1 MYLLIEAVT
10 VILIIVALVDLI
22 PRQDHEIQ
30 HMPKVIWALLIIFIP
45 VVGCVLWFVIGREY
59 RAPRQYRT
67 TRDPVGYRGAGSDT
81 LVHPASTRVKTTEE
95 ELADLDREIEFYE
108 KQAKLKRL
116 QAEVDGAE
124 PLPDSP

>member
-1 MYLLIEAVT
+1 MYLLLEAIP

-30 HMPKVIWALLIIFIP
+30 HMPKVVWALLIIFIP

-59 RAPRQYRT
+59 RAPRQVRS
-67 TRDPVGYRGAGSDT
+67 TRDPVGYGAGGGADT
-81 LVHPASTRVKTTEE
+81 LVHPASNRVKTTEE

-116 QAEVDGAE
+116 QAEVDGVEAE
-124 PLPDSP
+124 

>member
-1 MYLLIEAVT
+1 MPYLFEAVT

-30 HMPKVIWALLIIFIP
+30 HMPKVVWALLIILIP
-45 VVGCVLWFVIGREY
+45 VVGVVLWFVIGRQY
-59 RAPRQYRT
+59 RAPQQYRT
-67 TRDPVGYRGAGSDT
+67 TRDPHETSAPMP
-81 LVHPASTRVKTTEE
+81 HPASNRVKTTEE

-116 QAEVDGAE
+116 QSEVDGA
-124 PLPDSP
+124 PDEQTT